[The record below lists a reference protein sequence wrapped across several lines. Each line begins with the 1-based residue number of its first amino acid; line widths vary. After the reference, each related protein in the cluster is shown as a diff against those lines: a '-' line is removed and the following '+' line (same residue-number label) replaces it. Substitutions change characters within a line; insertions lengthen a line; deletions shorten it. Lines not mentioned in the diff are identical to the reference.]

1 MFSKILIA
9 NRGEIAL
16 RVLKACKEMGIG
28 TVAIYS
34 EADKDL
40 KHVKMA
46 DEAVCIGPP
55 ESSKSY
61 LNIPAIISACELT
74 NAEAIHPGVGFL
86 AENDHFAEQVVA
98 SGYTFIGPDPE
109 SIRIMGNKISAKE
122 MAVDAGLQC
131 VPGSGRVSATN
142 RETLSEAKEI
152 GYPIMIKAAAG
163 GGGRGISIVYEED
176 DLIPKMKLT
185 QQEALNSFGS
195 DEIYL
200 EKFLDSP
207 RHIEVQ
213 VLADNFGNA
222 LHFYERDC
230 SIQRKNQKIVEEAP
244 ALNIPEEKKQELFR
258 LCTEC
263 CKKMKYKG
271 AGTFEFLYKDE
282 EFYFIEMNTR
292 LQVEHTVS
300 EMITDYDLVKLQ
312 IGIAAGEELEIKQE
326 EISVRGHA
334 IQCRINAEHPK
345 TFIPSPGK
353 ITEWG
358 KPGGIGV
365 RVDSHVYDG
374 CVISPY
380 YDALIAKICT
390 QGKDREE
397 ALCRMSFAL
406 EEFFVEGI
414 DTNKELQEIILSE
427 ENFRKA
433 NISINYLEKVLD
445 IN

>member
-1 MFSKILIA
+1 MDQNDI
-9 NRGEIAL
+9 NRL
-16 RVLKACKEMGIG
+16 RGK
-28 TVAIYS
+28 T
-34 EADKDL
+34 
-40 KHVKMA
+40 
-46 DEAVCIGPP
+46 AV
-55 ESSKSY
+55 
-61 LNIPAIISACELT
+61 
-74 NAEAIHPGVGFL
+74 VGL
-86 AENDHFAEQVVA
+86 AESGCGLA
-98 SGYTFIGPDPE
+98 SGWSAMEIMASAVHDALDDAGIKLKEVDGVFAATAFHSMAAMSLSEYLGVKPKFADGSQIGG
-109 SIRIMGNKISAKE
+109 SSFLSHILTAA
-122 MAVDAGLQC
+122 MALDAGLQC

-142 RETLSEAKEI
+142 RETLLKAKEI
-152 GYPIMIKAAAG
+152 GYPVMIKAAAG
-163 GGGRGISIVYEED
+163 GGGRGISIVHEEN
-176 DLIPKMKLT
+176 DLIPKMRLT

-244 ALNIPEEKKQELFR
+244 ALNIPEEKKQELFK

-300 EMITDYDLVKLQ
+300 EMITNYDLVKLQ
-312 IGIAAGEELEIKQE
+312 IGIAAGEELKIKQK
-326 EISVRGHA
+326 EISVCGHA

-374 CVISPY
+374 CIISPY

-414 DTNKELQEIILSE
+414 DTNKELQELILNE

-433 NISINYLEKVLD
+433 NISINYLERVLD

>member
-1 MFSKILIA
+1 M
-9 NRGEIAL
+9 
-16 RVLKACKEMGIG
+16 
-28 TVAIYS
+28 
-34 EADKDL
+34 
-40 KHVKMA
+40 
-46 DEAVCIGPP
+46 
-55 ESSKSY
+55 
-61 LNIPAIISACELT
+61 
-74 NAEAIHPGVGFL
+74 
-86 AENDHFAEQVVA
+86 
-98 SGYTFIGPDPE
+98 
-109 SIRIMGNKISAKE
+109 
-122 MAVDAGLQC
+122 
-131 VPGSGRVSATN
+131 
-142 RETLSEAKEI
+142 
-152 GYPIMIKAAAG
+152 
-163 GGGRGISIVYEED
+163 
-176 DLIPKMKLT
+176 
-185 QQEALNSFGS
+185 
-195 DEIYL
+195 
-200 EKFLDSP
+200 
-207 RHIEVQ
+207 
-213 VLADNFGNA
+213 
-222 LHFYERDC
+222 
-230 SIQRKNQKIVEEAP
+230 
-244 ALNIPEEKKQELFR
+244 NIPEDKKQELFK

-300 EMITDYDLVKLQ
+300 EMITDFDLVKLQ
-312 IGIAAGEELEIKQE
+312 IGIAAGEKLKISQRD
-326 EISVRGHA
+326 ISVRGHA

-390 QGKDREE
+390 HGADREE
-397 ALCRMSFAL
+397 ALCRMAFAL

-414 DTNKELQEIILSE
+414 DTNKDLQEIIMNE

-433 NISINYLEKVLD
+433 NISINYLQNVLD

>member
-86 AENDHFAEQVVA
+86 AENDHFAEQVIA

-142 RETLSEAKEI
+142 RETLSKAKEI

-163 GGGRGISIVYEED
+163 GGGRGISIVYEEN
-176 DLIPKMKLT
+176 DLIP
-185 QQEALNSFGS
+185 
-195 DEIYL
+195 
-200 EKFLDSP
+200 
-207 RHIEVQ
+207 
-213 VLADNFGNA
+213 
-222 LHFYERDC
+222 
-230 SIQRKNQKIVEEAP
+230 
-244 ALNIPEEKKQELFR
+244 
-258 LCTEC
+258 
-263 CKKMKYKG
+263 KMKYKG

-374 CVISPY
+374 CIISPY